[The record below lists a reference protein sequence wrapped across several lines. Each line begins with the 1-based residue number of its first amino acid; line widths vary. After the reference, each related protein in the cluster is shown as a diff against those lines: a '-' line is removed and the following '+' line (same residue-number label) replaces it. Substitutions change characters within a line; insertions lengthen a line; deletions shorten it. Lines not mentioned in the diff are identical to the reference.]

1 MVKKLVFENSNY
13 LSQEKIELWG
23 FNNILKC
30 HYKQTNTKLSQD
42 TSDKKELYLLISQ
55 EVEKNICSL
64 VNKINFQGTTSAD
77 DYLEGGSA
85 GHLTISFDDNTTQ
98 TREFGAYLPEDIT
111 NLHTLIVNS
120 LDINKGID
128 IDWLLT
134 ELIIYYVLA
143 TSNENDTLTLDNCH
157 KVLQTEIELSK
168 KDDTLFDKLPKEHPV
183 TELYNMF
190 NGMDKITYQEII
202 KSLMP
207 KLVECHLFGNT
218 TKLMSLSSSEEVHEF
233 AREILTF
240 ANLSKLK
247 NELNKLKTC
256 YEHQMNANEQQKI
269 DDLELNDIISKLQSS
284 SYQIKYIENI
294 GYVIVKYLGYLILDD
309 GSEPE
314 NYSAKTFD
322 SEELVKNEI
331 IKIYNE
337 IKE

>member
-1 MVKKLVFENSNY
+1 MIKKLVFENGNY

-30 HYKQTNTKLSQD
+30 HYKQINTKLSQD
-42 TSDKKELYLLISQ
+42 ASEKKEFFLLLSN
-55 EVEKNICSL
+55 EVEREICSL
-64 VNKINFQGTTSAD
+64 INKINFQTTASTN

-85 GHLTISFDDNTTQ
+85 GRLIISFDDNTTQ
-98 TREFGAYLPEDIT
+98 IREFGAYLPEDIT
-111 NLHTLIVNS
+111 NLYTLIVNS
-120 LDINKGID
+120 LDINKSID

-134 ELIIYYVLA
+134 ELVIYYVLA
-143 TSNENDTLTLDNCH
+143 TSNENETLTLDNCH
-157 KVLQTEIELSK
+157 KVLQTELELSQK
-168 KDDTLFDKLPKEHPV
+168 NDTLFDNLPKEHPV

-190 NGMDKITYQEII
+190 NGIDKITYQKII
-202 KSLMP
+202 KSLIP
-207 KLVECHLFGNT
+207 NLIEFHLFGNT
-218 TKLMSLSSSEEVHEF
+218 AKLMSLSSGEEVHEF

-240 ANLSKLK
+240 AKLSKLK
-247 NELNKLKTC
+247 NEQNKLKNC

-269 DDLELNDIISKLQSS
+269 DALELNDIISKLQLS

-314 NYSAKTFD
+314 HYSAKTFD
-322 SEELVKNEI
+322 SEELAKNEI